1 MGGRLHHVVS
11 QDDYH
16 TYQDNSYTYDAN
28 GNIASI
34 SDLVAG
40 APQTQ
45 VFTYDAIDRLFSTA
59 VSGGYNGN
67 YIETNTYNTAG
78 KLVTNGEGTRTYSTT
93 QPHAA
98 TALGAEGFS
107 YDENGNQKTRDYN
120 SVNYTLTYDAEN
132 RLVMIF
138 ETGTDPQVTTGEY
151 TYDGDG
157 KRVLAKV
164 NNVTTRYLDNYYEA
178 SSFGVTT
185 EVTKYYYAGSQR
197 VAWRVGEVGL
207 YFGFGDHLGST
218 SVAVDADTGNITG
231 SELYKAWGGER
242 YTYGSLNTD
251 YKYTGQRQAEAGLY
265 FYDARWYDPK
275 VGRFIQADS
284 IIPEPGNPLAW
295 DRYAYANN
303 NPLYYTDPSGHSA
316 TVGEGG
322 YDNDHKNQAEEDAQR
337 NRQLYCQAG
346 NTLYCSYA
354 QNHPVEYATSMA
366 VGLVAAG
373 IAPEIPALID
383 EFGWFAASQCAKS
396 LACWRALS
404 ILTGVGAASSQG
416 NTDVIPDEAFVKFDR
431 ATSDLSISER
441 GLDVTLS
448 RDGRLWLTQYK
459 YAKQFLNADP
469 AKLEQVL
476 FSQVQWQMR
485 QGEFASGATLRQVM
499 IDTATPAGITNMV
512 NGIPQWYIT
521 SSVPPDLL
529 NMIWRIFP

>member
-1 MGGRLHHVVS
+1 MTDPDMGAWIYKYDALGNLTSQQDAKGQFTCLYYDELNRLIIKNYQTSGDCPSTPITPHAVEYTYDSGVNGIGRRTSMTDSSGSTGWIYDARGRLIFQDKNIAGSSYMMYWEYNSADLVSSFMYPGGEVVTTNYLPQTSVDTVAGMDEYVLTSQYDEAGRLIHREYAFGENEVSDYDYRAWDYKDQYNTPMGGRLHHVVS

-231 SELYKAWGGER
+231 SELYKAWGENV
-242 YTYGSLNTD
+242 TYGSLNTD

-265 FYDARWYDPK
+265 FYDAAGDAPK
-275 VGRFIQADS
+275 GRTI
-284 IIPEPGNPLAW
+284 
-295 DRYAYANN
+295 Y
-303 NPLYYTDPSGHSA
+303 
-316 TVGEGG
+316 
-322 YDNDHKNQAEEDAQR
+322 
-337 NRQLYCQAG
+337 
-346 NTLYCSYA
+346 
-354 QNHPVEYATSMA
+354 
-366 VGLVAAG
+366 
-373 IAPEIPALID
+373 
-383 EFGWFAASQCAKS
+383 
-396 LACWRALS
+396 
-404 ILTGVGAASSQG
+404 SSRFH
-416 NTDVIPDEAFVKFDR
+416 N
-431 ATSDLSISER
+431 S
-441 GLDVTLS
+441 
-448 RDGRLWLTQYK
+448 
-459 YAKQFLNADP
+459 
-469 AKLEQVL
+469 
-476 FSQVQWQMR
+476 
-485 QGEFASGATLRQVM
+485 
-499 IDTATPAGITNMV
+499 
-512 NGIPQWYIT
+512 
-521 SSVPPDLL
+521 
-529 NMIWRIFP
+529 